1 MRSEFQQVFQGGTL
15 TRVHVWCGRAVPDLS
30 TTQHPTLAN
39 HTVHGVQVPQV
50 HQYQYI
56 YTGGYVTW

>member
-1 MRSEFQQVFQGGTL
+1 VVLSPGYMCGS
-15 TRVHVWCGRAVPDLS
+15 GRAVPDLS